1 MKSKRVLG
9 SIELSIAAIIWGAMF
24 VVVKII
30 VDEVHPIQLVWLEY
44 LISLVFLIGYSVIKG
59 EKWHINWPDLKLIF
73 WIGIIGNTISLVAQ
87 EMGTGL
93 SNAQTGS
100 VITSTIPAF
109 MIIFGWLILKER
121 LDKVKIFSV
130 VIAILGVV
138 MIVGL
143 KMSGSNVVL
152 GVMLLVLTA
161 ITWALMSV
169 LVKKVKTY
177 SSLQITIMSTVVA
190 VVTLTPFILSDL
202 PSLTSINFA
211 EPKVILS
218 LLYIGAVSTAVAYVM
233 WNKGLKVISASSSGL
248 FYLIQPIVGSFLG
261 WLMLGEQITPGFI
274 IGSAMILISVWIS
287 VKFDGSAETEI
298 RKTKPSRAR
307 ASRASAGSGI

>member
-1 MKSKRVLG
+1 MSKRVLG
-9 SIELSIAAIIWGAMF
+9 SIELCIAAVIWGAMF

-44 LISLVFLIGYSVIKG
+44 LISLVFLIGYSIMKG

-73 WIGIIGNTISLVAQ
+73 WIGVIGNTISLVAQ

-109 MIIFGWLILKER
+109 MIIFGWLILKEP

-130 VIAILGVV
+130 IIAILGVV

-143 KMSGSNVVL
+143 KMSGTNVILGIVL
-152 GVMLLVLTA
+152 LILTA

-169 LVKKVKTY
+169 LIKKVKTY

-190 VVTLTPFILSDL
+190 VVCLTPFILSDMS
-202 PSLTSINFA
+202 SLTSINFFD
-211 EPKVILS
+211 PKVILS
-218 LLYIGAVSTAVAYVM
+218 LLYIGGVSTAIAYVM

-261 WLMLGEQITPGFI
+261 WLLLGEQISIGFI
-274 IGSAMILISVWIS
+274 IGSAMILASVWIS
-287 VKFDGSAETEI
+287 VKFEDNSDEDML
-298 RKTKPSRAR
+298 
-307 ASRASAGSGI
+307 AGDSI

>member
-1 MKSKRVLG
+1 MKSKRILG
-9 SIELSIAAIIWGAMF
+9 SVFLTIASIIWGAMF

-44 LISLVFLIGYSVIKG
+44 LIALVFLIGYSIMKR

-109 MIIFGWLILKER
+109 MIIFGWLILKEK

-130 VIAILGVV
+130 IIAILGVV

-143 KMSGSNVVL
+143 KMSGTNVIL
-152 GVMLLVLTA
+152 GVLLLVLDSIA
-161 ITWALMSV
+161 WALMSV

-190 VVTLTPFILSDL
+190 VVALTPFILSDMS
-202 PSLTSINFA
+202 SLTSINFLD
-211 EPKVILS
+211 PKVIWS

-233 WNKGLKVISASSSGL
+233 WNRGLQIVSAGSSGL

-261 WLMLGEQITPGFI
+261 WLLLGEQISVGFV
-274 IGSAMILISVWIS
+274 IGSALILASVWIS
-287 VKFDGSAETEI
+287 VKYDGSSDEETQL
-298 RKTKPSRAR
+298 
-307 ASRASAGSGI
+307 ASAGNSI

>member
-1 MKSKRVLG
+1 
-9 SIELSIAAIIWGAMF
+9 MF

-44 LISLVFLIGYSVIKG
+44 LIALVFLIGYSIMKR

-109 MIIFGWLILKER
+109 MIIFGWLILKEK

-130 VIAILGVV
+130 IIAILGVV

-143 KMSGSNVVL
+143 KMSGTNVIL
-152 GVMLLVLTA
+152 GVLLLVLDSIA
-161 ITWALMSV
+161 WALMSV

-190 VVTLTPFILSDL
+190 VVALTPFILSDMS
-202 PSLTSINFA
+202 SLTSINFLD
-211 EPKVILS
+211 PKVIWS

-233 WNKGLKVISASSSGL
+233 WNRGLQIVSAGSSGL

-261 WLMLGEQITPGFI
+261 WLLLGEQISVGFV
-274 IGSAMILISVWIS
+274 IGSALILASVWIS
-287 VKFDGSAETEI
+287 VKYDGSSDEETQL
-298 RKTKPSRAR
+298 
-307 ASRASAGSGI
+307 ASAGNSI

>member
-1 MKSKRVLG
+1 MKSKRILG
-9 SIELSIAAIIWGAMF
+9 SVFLTIASIIWGAMF

-44 LISLVFLIGYSVIKG
+44 LIALVFLIGYSVMKR

-109 MIIFGWLILKER
+109 MIIFGWLILKEK

-130 VIAILGVV
+130 IIAILGVV

-143 KMSGSNVVL
+143 KMSGTNVIL
-152 GVMLLVLTA
+152 GVLLLVLDSIA
-161 ITWALMSV
+161 WALMSV

-190 VVTLTPFILSDL
+190 VVALTPFILSDL
-202 PSLTSINFA
+202 QSLTSINFVD
-211 EPKVILS
+211 PKVILS

-233 WNKGLKVISASSSGL
+233 WNRGLQIVSAGSSGL

-261 WLMLGEQITPGFI
+261 WLLLGEQISVGFV
-274 IGSAMILISVWIS
+274 IGSAMILASVWIS
-287 VKFDGSAETEI
+287 VKFDGSSDDE
-298 RKTKPSRAR
+298 AR
-307 ASRASAGSGI
+307 LASAGNSI

>member
-1 MKSKRVLG
+1 MKSKRIFG

-44 LISLVFLIGYSVIKG
+44 LISLVFLIGYSVMKG

-121 LDKVKIFSV
+121 LDKIKIFSV
-130 VIAILGVV
+130 LIAILGVI

-143 KMSGSNVVL
+143 KMTGSNVAL
-152 GVMLLVLTA
+152 GVMLLILTA

-169 LVKKVKTY
+169 LIKKVKTY

-190 VVTLTPFILSDL
+190 VVCLTPFILSDMS
-202 PSLTSINFA
+202 SLTSINFL
-211 EPKVILS
+211 EPKVIFS

-261 WLMLGEQITPGFI
+261 WLLLGEQISVGFI
-274 IGSAMILISVWIS
+274 IGSAMILASVWIS
-287 VKFDGSAETEI
+287 VKFEDSNEEAL
-298 RKTKPSRAR
+298 
-307 ASRASAGSGI
+307 ASASDGI

>member
-24 VVVKII
+24 VVVKIV

-109 MIIFGWLILKER
+109 MIIFGWLILKEP

-130 VIAILGVV
+130 LIAILGVV

-152 GVMLLVLTA
+152 GVLLLILTA

-169 LVKKVKTY
+169 LIKKVKTY

-190 VVTLTPFILSDL
+190 VVCLTPFILSDMS
-202 PSLTSINFA
+202 SLTSINFL
-211 EPKVILS
+211 EPKVIFS

-261 WLMLGEQITPGFI
+261 WLLLGEQISVGFI
-274 IGSAMILISVWIS
+274 IGSAMILASVWIS
-287 VKFDGSAETEI
+287 VKFEDSDEEAL
-298 RKTKPSRAR
+298 
-307 ASRASAGSGI
+307 ASASDGI

>member
-1 MKSKRVLG
+1 MKSKRVFG

-44 LISLVFLIGYSVIKG
+44 LISLVFLIGYSVMKG

-121 LDKVKIFSV
+121 LDKIKIFSV
-130 VIAILGVV
+130 LIAILGVI

-143 KMSGSNVVL
+143 KMTGSNVAL
-152 GVMLLVLTA
+152 GVMLLILTA

-169 LVKKVKTY
+169 LIKKVKTY

-190 VVTLTPFILSDL
+190 VVCLTPFILSDMS
-202 PSLTSINFA
+202 SLTSINFL
-211 EPKVILS
+211 EPKVIFS

-261 WLMLGEQITPGFI
+261 WLLLGEQISVGFI
-274 IGSAMILISVWIS
+274 IGSAMILASVWIS
-287 VKFDGSAETEI
+287 VKFEDSNEEAL
-298 RKTKPSRAR
+298 
-307 ASRASAGSGI
+307 ASASDGI

>member
-1 MKSKRVLG
+1 MKSKRILG
-9 SIELSIAAIIWGAMF
+9 SVFLTIASIIWGAMF

-59 EKWHINWPDLKLIF
+59 EKWHINWSDLRLIF

-121 LDKVKIFSV
+121 LDKVKVFSV
-130 VIAILGVV
+130 LIAILGVV

-143 KMSGSNVVL
+143 KMTGSNVVL
-152 GVMLLVLTA
+152 GIILLILTA

-169 LVKKVKTY
+169 LIKKVKTY

-190 VVTLTPFILSDL
+190 VVCLTPFILSDL

-261 WLMLGEQITPGFI
+261 WLLLGEQISVGFI
-274 IGSAMILISVWIS
+274 IGSAMILASVWIS
-287 VKFDGSAETEI
+287 VKFEDSDEEALASAE
-298 RKTKPSRAR
+298 
-307 ASRASAGSGI
+307 G

>member
-9 SIELSIAAIIWGAMF
+9 SIELSIAAVIWGAMF

-59 EKWHINWPDLKLIF
+59 EKWHINWPDLRLIF

-109 MIIFGWLILKER
+109 MIIFGWLILKEP
-121 LDKVKIFSV
+121 LDKVKVFSV
-130 VIAILGVV
+130 LIAILGVV

-143 KMSGSNVVL
+143 KMTGSNVVL
-152 GVMLLVLTA
+152 GVILLILTA

-169 LVKKVKTY
+169 LIKKVKTY

-190 VVTLTPFILSDL
+190 VVCLTPFILSDL
-202 PSLTSINFA
+202 SSLTSINFA

-261 WLMLGEQITPGFI
+261 WLLLGEQISVGFI
-274 IGSAMILISVWIS
+274 IGSAMILASVWIS
-287 VKFDGSAETEI
+287 VKFEDSDEEALASAE
-298 RKTKPSRAR
+298 
-307 ASRASAGSGI
+307 G

>member
-9 SIELSIAAIIWGAMF
+9 SIELSIAAVIWGAMF

-109 MIIFGWLILKER
+109 MIIFGWLILKEK
-121 LDKVKIFSV
+121 LDKVKIISV
-130 VIAILGVV
+130 IIAILGVV

-143 KMSGSNVVL
+143 KMTGSNVVL

-190 VVTLTPFILSDL
+190 VVTLTPFIVSDL

-261 WLMLGEQITPGFI
+261 WLLLGEQITPGFI
-274 IGSAMILISVWIS
+274 IGSAMILASVWIS
-287 VKFDGSAETEI
+287 VKFDGSADTEI
-298 RKTKPSRAR
+298 RKARPSNAR
-307 ASRASAGSGI
+307 TSSASASSGI

>member
-1 MKSKRVLG
+1 MKSKRILG
-9 SIELSIAAIIWGAMF
+9 SVFLTIASIIWGAMF

-44 LISLVFLIGYSVIKG
+44 LIALVFLIGYSVMKR

-109 MIIFGWLILKER
+109 MIIFGWLILKEK

-130 VIAILGVV
+130 IIAILGVV

-143 KMSGSNVVL
+143 KMSGTNVIL
-152 GVMLLVLTA
+152 GVLLLVLDSIA
-161 ITWALMSV
+161 WALMSV

-190 VVTLTPFILSDL
+190 VVALTPFILSDMS
-202 PSLTSINFA
+202 SLTSINFLD
-211 EPKVILS
+211 PKVIWS

-233 WNKGLKVISASSSGL
+233 WNRGLQIVSAGSSCL

-261 WLMLGEQITPGFI
+261 WLLLGEQISVGFV
-274 IGSAMILISVWIS
+274 IGSAMILASVWIS
-287 VKFDGSAETEI
+287 VKFDGSSDEE
-298 RKTKPSRAR
+298 AR
-307 ASRASAGSGI
+307 LASAGNSI

>member
-1 MKSKRVLG
+1 MKSKRILG
-9 SIELSIAAIIWGAMF
+9 SVFLTIASIIWGAMF

-44 LISLVFLIGYSVIKG
+44 LIALVFLIGYSVMKR

-109 MIIFGWLILKER
+109 MIIFGWLILKEK

-130 VIAILGVV
+130 IIAILGVV

-143 KMSGSNVVL
+143 KMSGTNVIL
-152 GVMLLVLTA
+152 GVLLLVLDSIA
-161 ITWALMSV
+161 WALMSV

-190 VVTLTPFILSDL
+190 VVALTPFILSDMS
-202 PSLTSINFA
+202 SLTSINFLD
-211 EPKVILS
+211 PKVIWS

-233 WNKGLKVISASSSGL
+233 WNRGLQIVSAGSSGL

-261 WLMLGEQITPGFI
+261 WLLLGEQISVGFV
-274 IGSAMILISVWIS
+274 IGSALILASVWIS
-287 VKFDGSAETEI
+287 VKYDGSSDEETQL
-298 RKTKPSRAR
+298 
-307 ASRASAGSGI
+307 ASAGNSI

>member
-1 MKSKRVLG
+1 MKSKRIFG
-9 SIELSIAAIIWGAMF
+9 SIELSIAAVIWGAMF
-24 VVVKII
+24 VVVKVV
-30 VDEVHPIQLVWLEY
+30 VDEVRPVQLVWLEY
-44 LISLVFLIGYSVIKG
+44 LISLVFLIGYSVLKG

-87 EMGTGL
+87 EAGTGL

-109 MIIFGWLILKER
+109 MIIFGWLILKES

-130 VIAILGVV
+130 LIAILGVV

-143 KMSGSNVVL
+143 KMTGSNVVL
-152 GVMLLVLTA
+152 GVLLLLLTA

-190 VVTLTPFILSDL
+190 VVCLTPFILSDMS
-202 PSLTSINFA
+202 SLTSINFL
-211 EPKVILS
+211 EPKVFLS

-261 WLMLGEQITPGFI
+261 WLLLGEQISIGFV
-274 IGSAMILISVWIS
+274 IGSAMILASVCIS
-287 VKFDGSAETEI
+287 VKLEDTDETAIASDGI
-298 RKTKPSRAR
+298 
-307 ASRASAGSGI
+307 

>member
-1 MKSKRVLG
+1 MKSKRILG
-9 SIELSIAAIIWGAMF
+9 SVFLTIASIIWGAMF

-44 LISLVFLIGYSVIKG
+44 LIALVFLIGYSIMKR

-109 MIIFGWLILKER
+109 MIIFGWLILKEK

-130 VIAILGVV
+130 IIAILGVV

-143 KMSGSNVVL
+143 KMSGTNVIL
-152 GVMLLVLTA
+152 GVLLLVLDSIA
-161 ITWALMSV
+161 WALMSV

-190 VVTLTPFILSDL
+190 VVALTPFILSDL
-202 PSLTSINFA
+202 QSLTSINFVD
-211 EPKVILS
+211 PKVILS

-233 WNKGLKVISASSSGL
+233 WNRGLQIVSAGSSGL

-261 WLMLGEQITPGFI
+261 WLLLGEQISVGFV
-274 IGSAMILISVWIS
+274 IGSALILASVWIS
-287 VKFDGSAETEI
+287 VKFDGSSDEE
-298 RKTKPSRAR
+298 AR
-307 ASRASAGSGI
+307 LASAGNSI

>member
-1 MKSKRVLG
+1 
-9 SIELSIAAIIWGAMF
+9 MF

-44 LISLVFLIGYSVIKG
+44 LISLVFLIGYSIMKG

-73 WIGIIGNTISLVAQ
+73 WIGVIGNTISLVAQ

-109 MIIFGWLILKER
+109 MIIFGWLILKEP

-130 VIAILGVV
+130 IIAILGVV

-143 KMSGSNVVL
+143 KMSGTNVILGIVL
-152 GVMLLVLTA
+152 LILTA

-169 LVKKVKTY
+169 LIKKVKTY

-190 VVTLTPFILSDL
+190 VVCLTPFILSDMS
-202 PSLTSINFA
+202 SLTSINFFD
-211 EPKVILS
+211 PKVILS
-218 LLYIGAVSTAVAYVM
+218 LLYIGGVSTAIAYVM

-261 WLMLGEQITPGFI
+261 WLLLGEQISIGFI
-274 IGSAMILISVWIS
+274 IGSAMILASVWIS
-287 VKFDGSAETEI
+287 VKFEDNSDEDML
-298 RKTKPSRAR
+298 
-307 ASRASAGSGI
+307 AGDSI

>member
-1 MKSKRVLG
+1 MKSERFLG
-9 SIELSIAAIIWGAMF
+9 SIFLSIAAVIWGAMF

-30 VDEVHPIQLVWLEY
+30 VNEVHPIQLVWLEY

-73 WIGIIGNTISLVAQ
+73 WIGVIGNTISLVAQ

-109 MIIFGWLILKER
+109 MIIFGWLILKEP

-130 VIAILGVV
+130 IIAILGVV

-152 GVMLLVLTA
+152 GVLLLILTA

-169 LVKKVKTY
+169 LIKKVKTY

-190 VVTLTPFILSDL
+190 VVCLTPFILSDMS
-202 PSLTSINFA
+202 SLTSINFA
-211 EPKVILS
+211 DPKVFLS
-218 LLYIGAVSTAVAYVM
+218 LLYIGAISTAVAYVM

-261 WLMLGEQITPGFI
+261 WLLLGEQISVGFV
-274 IGSAMILISVWIS
+274 IGSAMILASVWIS
-287 VKFDGSAETEI
+287 VKFEGSDTDALASDGI
-298 RKTKPSRAR
+298 K
-307 ASRASAGSGI
+307 I

>member
-1 MKSKRVLG
+1 MKSKRVFG
-9 SIELSIAAIIWGAMF
+9 SIELSIAAVIWGAMF
-24 VVVKII
+24 VVVKIV

-59 EKWHINWPDLKLIF
+59 EKWHINWPDLRLIF

-87 EMGTGL
+87 ELGTGL
-93 SNAQTGS
+93 SNAQTAS

-109 MIIFGWLILKER
+109 MIIFGWLILKEP

-130 VIAILGVV
+130 LIAILGVI

-143 KMSGSNVVL
+143 KMTGSNVVL
-152 GVMLLVLTA
+152 GVLLLTLTA

-169 LVKKVKTY
+169 LIKKVKTY

-190 VVTLTPFILSDL
+190 VVSLTPFILSDMS
-202 PSLTSINFA
+202 SLTSINFLD
-211 EPKVILS
+211 PKVILS

-261 WLMLGEQITPGFI
+261 WLLLNEQISVGFI
-274 IGSAMILISVWIS
+274 IGSAMILASVWIS
-287 VKFDGSAETEI
+287 VKFEDSDEEAL
-298 RKTKPSRAR
+298 
-307 ASRASAGSGI
+307 ASAGNASASNA

>member
-1 MKSKRVLG
+1 MKSKRFFG

-44 LISLVFLIGYSVIKG
+44 LISLVFLIGYSVMKG

-73 WIGIIGNTISLVAQ
+73 WIGVIGNTISLVAQ

-109 MIIFGWLILKER
+109 MIIFGWLILKEP

-130 VIAILGVV
+130 LIAILGVV

-152 GVMLLVLTA
+152 GVLLLILTA

-169 LVKKVKTY
+169 LIKKVKTY

-190 VVTLTPFILSDL
+190 VVCLTPFILSDMS
-202 PSLTSINFA
+202 SLTSINFLD
-211 EPKVILS
+211 PKVIFS
-218 LLYIGAVSTAVAYVM
+218 LLYIGGVSTAVAYVM

-261 WLMLGEQITPGFI
+261 WLLLGEQISIGFI
-274 IGSAMILISVWIS
+274 IGSAMILASVWIS
-287 VKFDGSAETEI
+287 VKFEDSD
-298 RKTKPSRAR
+298 
-307 ASRASAGSGI
+307 ASALANAGESV

>member
-1 MKSKRVLG
+1 MKSKRILG
-9 SIELSIAAIIWGAMF
+9 SVFLTIASIIWGAMF

-44 LISLVFLIGYSVIKG
+44 LIALVFLIAYSVMKR

-109 MIIFGWLILKER
+109 MIIFGWLILKEK

-130 VIAILGVV
+130 IIAILGVV

-143 KMSGSNVVL
+143 KMSGTNVIL
-152 GVMLLVLTA
+152 GVLLLVLDSIA
-161 ITWALMSV
+161 WALMSV

-190 VVTLTPFILSDL
+190 VVALTPFILSDL
-202 PSLTSINFA
+202 PSLTSINFVD
-211 EPKVILS
+211 PKVILS

-233 WNKGLKVISASSSGL
+233 WNRGLQIVSAGSSGL

-261 WLMLGEQITPGFI
+261 WLLLGEQISVGFV
-274 IGSAMILISVWIS
+274 IGSAMILASVWIS
-287 VKFDGSAETEI
+287 VKFDGSSDEE
-298 RKTKPSRAR
+298 AR
-307 ASRASAGSGI
+307 LASAGNSI

>member
-1 MKSKRVLG
+1 
-9 SIELSIAAIIWGAMF
+9 MF

-44 LISLVFLIGYSVIKG
+44 LIALVFLIGYSVMKR

-109 MIIFGWLILKER
+109 MIIFGWLILKEK

-130 VIAILGVV
+130 IIAILGVV

-143 KMSGSNVVL
+143 KMSGTNVIL
-152 GVMLLVLTA
+152 GVLLLVLDSIA
-161 ITWALMSV
+161 WALMSV

-190 VVTLTPFILSDL
+190 VVALTPFILSDL
-202 PSLTSINFA
+202 QSLTSINFVD
-211 EPKVILS
+211 PKVILS

-233 WNKGLKVISASSSGL
+233 WNRGLQIVSAGSSGL

-261 WLMLGEQITPGFI
+261 WLLLGEQISIGFV
-274 IGSAMILISVWIS
+274 IGSAMILASVWIS
-287 VKFDGSAETEI
+287 VKFDGSSDEE
-298 RKTKPSRAR
+298 AR
-307 ASRASAGSGI
+307 LASAGNSI

>member
-1 MKSKRVLG
+1 MKSKRVFG
-9 SIELSIAAIIWGAMF
+9 SIELSIAAVIWGAMF
-24 VVVKII
+24 VVVKVV
-30 VDEVHPIQLVWLEY
+30 VDEVRPVQLVWLEY
-44 LISLVFLIGYSVIKG
+44 LISLVFLIGYSVLKG

-87 EMGTGL
+87 EAGTGL

-109 MIIFGWLILKER
+109 MIIFGWLILKES

-130 VIAILGVV
+130 LIAILGVV

-143 KMSGSNVVL
+143 KMTGSNVVL
-152 GVMLLVLTA
+152 GVLLLLLTA

-190 VVTLTPFILSDL
+190 VVCLTPFILSDMS
-202 PSLTSINFA
+202 SLTSINFL
-211 EPKVILS
+211 EPKVFLS

-261 WLMLGEQITPGFI
+261 WLLLGEQISIGFV
-274 IGSAMILISVWIS
+274 IGSAMILASVWIS
-287 VKFDGSAETEI
+287 VKLEDTDEAAIASDGI
-298 RKTKPSRAR
+298 
-307 ASRASAGSGI
+307 

>member
-44 LISLVFLIGYSVIKG
+44 LVSLVFLIGYSVIKG
-59 EKWHINWPDLKLIF
+59 EKWHINWRDLKLIF

-130 VIAILGVV
+130 IIAILGVV

-143 KMSGSNVVL
+143 KMSGSNVIL

-190 VVTLTPFILSDL
+190 VVTLTPFILSDTS
-202 PSLTSINFA
+202 SLTSINFLD
-211 EPKVILS
+211 PKVIFS

-261 WLMLGEQITPGFI
+261 WLLLGEQISVGFV
-274 IGSAMILISVWIS
+274 IGSAMILASVWIS
-287 VKFDGSAETEI
+287 VKFDGSSEEAI
-298 RKTKPSRAR
+298 V
-307 ASRASAGSGI
+307 SAGSGI

>member
-1 MKSKRVLG
+1 MSKRVLG
-9 SIELSIAAIIWGAMF
+9 SIELCIAAVIWGAMF

-44 LISLVFLIGYSVIKG
+44 LISLVFLIGYSIMKG

-73 WIGIIGNTISLVAQ
+73 WIGVIGNTISLVAQ

-109 MIIFGWLILKER
+109 MIIFGWLILKEP

-130 VIAILGVV
+130 IIAILGVV

-143 KMSGSNVVL
+143 KMSGTNVILGIVL
-152 GVMLLVLTA
+152 LILTA

-169 LVKKVKTY
+169 LIKKVKTY

-190 VVTLTPFILSDL
+190 VVCLTPFILSDMS
-202 PSLTSINFA
+202 SLTSINFFD
-211 EPKVILS
+211 PKVILS
-218 LLYIGAVSTAVAYVM
+218 LLYIGGVSTAIAYVM

-261 WLMLGEQITPGFI
+261 WLLLGEQISIGFI
-274 IGSAMILISVWIS
+274 IGSAMILASVWIS
-287 VKFDGSAETEI
+287 VKFEDNSDENML
-298 RKTKPSRAR
+298 
-307 ASRASAGSGI
+307 AGDSI

>member
-44 LISLVFLIGYSVIKG
+44 LISLVFLIGYSVLKG

-121 LDKVKIFSV
+121 LDKVKILSV
-130 VIAILGVV
+130 IIAILGVV

-143 KMSGSNVVL
+143 KMTGSNVVM

-190 VVTLTPFILSDL
+190 VVTLTPFILSDIS
-202 PSLTSINFA
+202 SLTSINFLD
-211 EPKVILS
+211 PKVILS

-261 WLMLGEQITPGFI
+261 WLLLGEQISVGFV
-274 IGSAMILISVWIS
+274 IGSAMILASVWIS
-287 VKFDGSAETEI
+287 VKFDGSAETAI
-298 RKTKPSRAR
+298 
-307 ASRASAGSGI
+307 ASASAGSLN

>member
-1 MKSKRVLG
+1 MKSKRILG
-9 SIELSIAAIIWGAMF
+9 SVFLTIASIIWGAMF

-44 LISLVFLIGYSVIKG
+44 LIALVFLIGYSVMKR

-109 MIIFGWLILKER
+109 MIIFGWLILKEK

-130 VIAILGVV
+130 IIAILGVV

-143 KMSGSNVVL
+143 KMSGTNVIL
-152 GVMLLVLTA
+152 GVLLLVLDSIA
-161 ITWALMSV
+161 WALMSV

-190 VVTLTPFILSDL
+190 VVALTPFILSDL
-202 PSLTSINFA
+202 QSLTSINFVD
-211 EPKVILS
+211 PKVILS

-233 WNKGLKVISASSSGL
+233 WNRGLQIVSAGSSGL

-261 WLMLGEQITPGFI
+261 WLLLGEQISIGFV
-274 IGSAMILISVWIS
+274 IGSAMILASVWIS
-287 VKFDGSAETEI
+287 VKFDGSSDEE
-298 RKTKPSRAR
+298 AR
-307 ASRASAGSGI
+307 LASAGNSI

>member
-1 MKSKRVLG
+1 MKSKRILG
-9 SIELSIAAIIWGAMF
+9 SVFLTIASIIWGAMF

-44 LISLVFLIGYSVIKG
+44 LIALVFLIGYSAMKR

-109 MIIFGWLILKER
+109 MIIFGWLILKEK

-130 VIAILGVV
+130 IIAILGVV

-143 KMSGSNVVL
+143 KMSGTNVIL
-152 GVMLLVLTA
+152 GVLLLVLDSIA
-161 ITWALMSV
+161 WALMSV

-190 VVTLTPFILSDL
+190 VVALTPFILSDL
-202 PSLTSINFA
+202 QSLTSINFVD
-211 EPKVILS
+211 PKVILS

-233 WNKGLKVISASSSGL
+233 WNRGLQIVSAGSSGL

-261 WLMLGEQITPGFI
+261 WLLLGEQISVGFV
-274 IGSAMILISVWIS
+274 IGSAMILASVWIS
-287 VKFDGSAETEI
+287 VKFDGSSDEE
-298 RKTKPSRAR
+298 AR
-307 ASRASAGSGI
+307 LASAGNSI

>member
-1 MKSKRVLG
+1 MKSKRVFG
-9 SIELSIAAIIWGAMF
+9 SIELSIAAVIWGAMF
-24 VVVKII
+24 VVVKVV
-30 VDEVHPIQLVWLEY
+30 VDEVRPVQLVWLEY
-44 LISLVFLIGYSVIKG
+44 LISLVFLIGYSVLKG

-87 EMGTGL
+87 EAGTGL

-109 MIIFGWLILKER
+109 MIIFGWLILKES

-130 VIAILGVV
+130 LIAILGVV

-143 KMSGSNVVL
+143 KMTGSNVVL
-152 GVMLLVLTA
+152 GVLLLLLTA

-190 VVTLTPFILSDL
+190 VVCLTPFILSDMS
-202 PSLTSINFA
+202 SLTSINFL
-211 EPKVILS
+211 ESKVFLS
-218 LLYIGAVSTAVAYVM
+218 LLYIGAVSTAIAYVM

-261 WLMLGEQITPGFI
+261 WLLLGEQISIGFV
-274 IGSAMILISVWIS
+274 IGSAMILASVWIS
-287 VKFDGSAETEI
+287 VKFEDTAEAAIASDGI
-298 RKTKPSRAR
+298 
-307 ASRASAGSGI
+307 

>member
-1 MKSKRVLG
+1 MKSERFLG
-9 SIELSIAAIIWGAMF
+9 SVFLSIAAVIWGAMF
-24 VVVKII
+24 VVVKVI

-73 WIGIIGNTISLVAQ
+73 WIGVIGNTISLVAQ

-109 MIIFGWLILKER
+109 MIIFGWLILKEP
-121 LDKVKIFSV
+121 LDKVKILSV
-130 VIAILGVV
+130 IIAILGVV

-143 KMSGSNVVL
+143 KMSGTNVVL
-152 GVMLLVLTA
+152 GVLLLLLTA

-169 LVKKVKTY
+169 LIKKVKTY

-190 VVTLTPFILSDL
+190 VVCLTPFILSDMS
-202 PSLTSINFA
+202 SLTSINFA
-211 EPKVILS
+211 EPKVIFS
-218 LLYIGAVSTAVAYVM
+218 LLYIGAISTALAYVM
-233 WNKGLKVISASSSGL
+233 WNKGLKVVSASSSGL
-248 FYLIQPIVGSFLG
+248 FYLIQPIVGSLLS
-261 WLMLGEQITPGFI
+261 WLLLGEQISVGFV
-274 IGSAMILISVWIS
+274 IGSAMILASVWIS
-287 VKFDGSAETEI
+287 VKFEDSDTDSLASDGI
-298 RKTKPSRAR
+298 K
-307 ASRASAGSGI
+307 I

>member
-9 SIELSIAAIIWGAMF
+9 SIELSIAAVIWGAMF
-24 VVVKII
+24 VVVKIV

-130 VIAILGVV
+130 IIAILGVV

-143 KMSGSNVVL
+143 KMTGSNVVM

-190 VVTLTPFILSDL
+190 VVTLTPFILSDTA
-202 PSLTSINFA
+202 SLTSINFLD
-211 EPKVILS
+211 PKVIFS

-261 WLMLGEQITPGFI
+261 WLLLGEQISVGFI
-274 IGSAMILISVWIS
+274 IGSAMILASVWIS
-287 VKFDGSAETEI
+287 VKFDDSDEEAL
-298 RKTKPSRAR
+298 
-307 ASRASAGSGI
+307 ASAGSLN

>member
-1 MKSKRVLG
+1 MSKRVLG
-9 SIELSIAAIIWGAMF
+9 SIELSIAAVIWGAMF
-24 VVVKII
+24 VVVKVI

-44 LISLVFLIGYSVIKG
+44 LISLVFLIGYSLIKG

-109 MIIFGWLILKER
+109 MIIFGWLVLKEP

-130 VIAILGVV
+130 IIAVLGVV

-143 KMSGSNVVL
+143 KMSGTNVVL
-152 GVMLLVLTA
+152 GVILLILTA

-169 LVKKVKTY
+169 LIKKVKTY

-190 VVTLTPFILSDL
+190 VVCLTPFILSDMS
-202 PSLTSINFA
+202 SLTSINFL
-211 EPKVILS
+211 EPKVIFS
-218 LLYIGAVSTAVAYVM
+218 LLYIGGVSTAVAYVM
-233 WNKGLKVISASSSGL
+233 WNKGLKVISASASGV

-261 WLMLGEQITPGFI
+261 WLLLGEQISVGFV
-274 IGSAMILISVWIS
+274 IGSAMILASIWIS
-287 VKFDGSAETEI
+287 VKFEDNSAE
-298 RKTKPSRAR
+298 AML
-307 ASRASAGSGI
+307 AGDSL

>member
-1 MKSKRVLG
+1 MKSKRFFG
-9 SIELSIAAIIWGAMF
+9 SIELCIAAVIWGAMF

-44 LISLVFLIGYSVIKG
+44 LISLVFLIGYSLIKG
-59 EKWHINWPDLKLIF
+59 EKWHINWPDLRLIF
-73 WIGIIGNTISLVAQ
+73 WIGVIGNTISLVAQ

-109 MIIFGWLILKER
+109 MIIFGWLILKEP

-130 VIAILGVV
+130 IIAILGVV

-143 KMSGSNVVL
+143 KISGTNVVL
-152 GVMLLVLTA
+152 GVLLLILTA

-169 LVKKVKTY
+169 LIKKVKTY

-190 VVTLTPFILSDL
+190 VVCLTPFILSDL

-218 LLYIGAVSTAVAYVM
+218 LLYIGAISTAVAYVM

-261 WLMLGEQITPGFI
+261 WLLLGEQISVGFV
-274 IGSAMILISVWIS
+274 IGSTMILASVWIS
-287 VKFDGSAETEI
+287 VKFEDSDTEALASDGI
-298 RKTKPSRAR
+298 
-307 ASRASAGSGI
+307 

>member
-9 SIELSIAAIIWGAMF
+9 SIELSIAAVIWGAMF

-59 EKWHINWPDLKLIF
+59 EKWHINWSDLRLIF

-121 LDKVKIFSV
+121 LDKVKVFSV
-130 VIAILGVV
+130 LIAILGVV

-143 KMSGSNVVL
+143 KMTGSNVVL
-152 GVMLLVLTA
+152 GIILLILTA

-169 LVKKVKTY
+169 LIKKVKTY

-190 VVTLTPFILSDL
+190 VVCLTPFILSDL

-261 WLMLGEQITPGFI
+261 WLLLGEQISVGFI
-274 IGSAMILISVWIS
+274 IGSAMILASVWIS
-287 VKFDGSAETEI
+287 VKFEDSDEEALASAE
-298 RKTKPSRAR
+298 
-307 ASRASAGSGI
+307 G

>member
-1 MKSKRVLG
+1 MKSKRILG
-9 SIELSIAAIIWGAMF
+9 SVFLTIASIIWGAMF

-44 LISLVFLIGYSVIKG
+44 LIALVFLIGYSIMKR

-109 MIIFGWLILKER
+109 MIIFGWLILKEK

-130 VIAILGVV
+130 IIAILGVV

-143 KMSGSNVVL
+143 KMSGTNVIL
-152 GVMLLVLTA
+152 GVLLLVLDSIA
-161 ITWALMSV
+161 WALMSV

-190 VVTLTPFILSDL
+190 VVALTPFILSDMS
-202 PSLTSINFA
+202 SLTSINFLD
-211 EPKVILS
+211 PKVIWS

-233 WNKGLKVISASSSGL
+233 WNRGLQIVSAGSSGL

-261 WLMLGEQITPGFI
+261 WLLLGEQISVGFV
-274 IGSAMILISVWIS
+274 IGSAMILASVWIS
-287 VKFDGSAETEI
+287 VKYDGSSNEETQL
-298 RKTKPSRAR
+298 
-307 ASRASAGSGI
+307 ASAGNSI

>member
-1 MKSKRVLG
+1 MKSKRILG
-9 SIELSIAAIIWGAMF
+9 SVFLTIASIIWGAMF

-44 LISLVFLIGYSVIKG
+44 LIALVFLIGYSIMKR

-109 MIIFGWLILKER
+109 MIIFGWLILKEK

-130 VIAILGVV
+130 IIAILGVV

-143 KMSGSNVVL
+143 KMSGTNVIL
-152 GVMLLVLTA
+152 GVLLLVLDSIA
-161 ITWALMSV
+161 WALMSV

-190 VVTLTPFILSDL
+190 VVALTPFILSDL
-202 PSLTSINFA
+202 QSLTSINFVD
-211 EPKVILS
+211 PKVILS

-233 WNKGLKVISASSSGL
+233 WNRGLQIVSAGSSGL

-261 WLMLGEQITPGFI
+261 WLLLGEQISVGFV
-274 IGSAMILISVWIS
+274 IGSAMILASVWIS
-287 VKFDGSAETEI
+287 VKFDGSSDEE
-298 RKTKPSRAR
+298 AR
-307 ASRASAGSGI
+307 LASAGNSI

>member
-59 EKWHINWPDLKLIF
+59 EKWHINWSDLRLIF

-121 LDKVKIFSV
+121 LDKVKVFSV
-130 VIAILGVV
+130 LIAILGVV

-143 KMSGSNVVL
+143 KMTGSNVVL
-152 GVMLLVLTA
+152 GIILLILTA

-169 LVKKVKTY
+169 LIKKVKTY

-190 VVTLTPFILSDL
+190 VVCLTPFILSDL
-202 PSLTSINFA
+202 SSLTSINFA

-261 WLMLGEQITPGFI
+261 WLLLGEQISVGFI
-274 IGSAMILISVWIS
+274 IGSAMILASVWIS
-287 VKFDGSAETEI
+287 VKFEDSDEEALASAE
-298 RKTKPSRAR
+298 
-307 ASRASAGSGI
+307 G